1 MQYHFRVIYED
12 DYKKL
17 LYCKIKELL
26 GQFQYIYNELKDE
39 NEIAI
44 AEKYSYNA
52 RRYAVVLTSKIII
65 SIFL

>member
-1 MQYHFRVIYED
+1 MIY

-26 GQFQYIYNELKDE
+26 TQFQYIHDELKDE

-52 RRYAVVLTSKIII
+52 RHYTAVLTSKIII